1 MLAQIIVEEIHAP
14 DLAVEG
20 VMGGG
25 GADGGGGMVGLSG
38 GWRWRRCSLLV
49 WWWRW
54 RRCVV
59 VVWLT
64 TAGVSKLIYLNTQ
77 HDNEHLNLFNY
88 LRTATNYPST
98 GT

>member
-54 RRCVV
+54 RVCGCLV

-64 TAGVSKLIYLNTQ
+64 TAARKLIYLNLMHNT
-77 HDNEHLNLFNY
+77 
-88 LRTATNYPST
+88 TTSI
-98 GT
+98 